1 MSCLPSFIHNLLL
14 FHMKKLLLLLSLP
27 VLSLAQT
34 APAALSP
41 KAAKIHEK
49 ALTIDTH
56 ADVPI
61 NMMKPGFDI
70 AVEHDY
76 EKDRSQIDFPR
87 MIKGGMDG
95 MFFAVYLGQGKR
107 SDEATL
113 EAKQKALAIFEK
125 IHEAVKLNPT
135 VAALATTSKD
145 AYRLQKEGKRAVFIG
160 MENGWPIGKDIS
172 NLKQYYDLGLRY
184 VTLSHS
190 SNNDICDS
198 STDGDGPEHNGL
210 SKLGEEVVKEMNR
223 LGMMVD
229 ISHVSDSTFYDV
241 IKLTKAPVIASHSSC
256 RALCD
261 VPRNMTDDMIKVLAK
276 NGGVI
281 QINFVPG
288 FVKKP
293 SQPHEMSLKALRL
306 KIRQTD
312 LSDADKKALRDE
324 MKAINEKYKSD
335 MPTLSEAVDHIEH
348 VIKLTSVDHVG
359 IGMDLDGGGEVIGLT
374 DVSQIGGITE
384 ELVKRGY
391 SAKDIEKIWGGN
403 IMRVLDQVEKA
414 AGMM

>member
-1 MSCLPSFIHNLLL
+1 
-14 FHMKKLLLLLSLP
+14 MKRFLLLLLVPALTHAQ
-27 VLSLAQT
+27 LAP
-34 APAALSP
+34 PAMSD
-41 KAAKIHEK
+41 KARQIHAA

-61 NMMKPGFDI
+61 NMMKEGFDV
-70 AVEHDY
+70 AVEYDFI
-76 EKDRSQIDFPR
+76 KDGSQIDFPR
-87 MIKGGMDG
+87 MKKGGMDG

-107 SDEATL
+107 TEAGNA
-113 EAKQKALAIFEK
+113 EAKKNALAIFNK
-125 IHEAVKLNPT
+125 INEAVKANPQT
-135 VAALATTSKD
+135 AGLATTSKD

-160 MENGWPIGKDIS
+160 MENGWPIGKDLA
-172 NLKQYYDLGLRY
+172 NLKFFYDLGLRY
-184 VTLSHS
+184 ITLSHS
-190 SNNDICDS
+190 LNNDICDS

-210 SKLGEEVVKEMNR
+210 SQFGEEVVKEMNR
-223 LGMMVD
+223 LGIMVD

-241 IKLTKAPVIASHSSC
+241 IRLTKAPVIASHSSC
-256 RALCD
+256 RALAD
-261 VPRNMTDDMIKVLAK
+261 VPRNMTDDMIRTLAK

-288 FVKKP
+288 FVKRP

-312 LSDADKKALRDE
+312 LSEADKKALRDE
-324 MKAINEKYKSD
+324 MKAVDEKYKSD
-335 MPTLSEAVDHIEH
+335 KPTVQDAVDHIEH

-359 IGMDLDGGGEVIGLT
+359 IGMDMDGGGEVVGLQ
-374 DVSQIGGITE
+374 DVSQIGAITE

-403 IMRVLDQVEKA
+403 IMRVLDQAEKG
-414 AGMM
+414 AGKL

>member
-1 MSCLPSFIHNLLL
+1 
-14 FHMKKLLLLLSLP
+14 MKKILLLLSLP
-27 VLSLAQT
+27 ALTFAQ
-34 APAALSP
+34 APTVKMSP

-61 NMMKPGFDI
+61 NMMKEGFDI

-87 MIKGGMDG
+87 MIRGGMDG

-107 SDEATL
+107 TEEANA
-113 EAKQKALAIFEK
+113 EAKKKALAIFDK
-125 IHEAVKLNPT
+125 IHETAKLHPDM
-135 VAALATTSKD
+135 AAIATTSTD
-145 AYRLQKEGKRAVFIG
+145 AYRLQKEGKRAMFIG
-160 MENGWPIGKDIS
+160 MENGWPIGKDIT
-172 NLKQYYDLGLRY
+172 NVKLYYDLGLRY
-184 VTLSHS
+184 ITLSHS
-190 SNNDICDS
+190 LNNDICDS

-210 SKLGEEVVKEMNR
+210 SKFGEEVVKEMNR

-261 VPRNMTDDMIKVLAK
+261 VPRNMTDDMIKTLAK

-324 MKAINEKYKSD
+324 MKAINEKYKGD
-335 MPTLSEAVDHIEH
+335 MPTVQDAVNHIEH

-359 IGMDLDGGGEVIGLT
+359 IGMDLDGGGEVIGLK
-374 DVSQIGGITE
+374 DVSEIGAITE

-403 IMRVLDQVEKA
+403 IMRVLDKVEKA
-414 AGMM
+414 AGSI

>member
-1 MSCLPSFIHNLLL
+1 
-14 FHMKKLLLLLSLP
+14 MKKLLFLLSIPLI
-27 VLSLAQT
+27 SLGQGTSVKMSPT
-34 APAALSP
+34 AAR
-41 KAAKIHEK
+41 IHAK

-76 EKDRSQIDFPR
+76 KKDRSQIDFPR
-87 MIKGGMDG
+87 MKKGGMDG

-107 SDEATL
+107 TDEATL
-113 EAKQKALAIFEK
+113 EAKKKALAIFDK
-125 IHEAVKLNPT
+125 IHEAVKQNPGI
-135 VAALATTSKD
+135 AELATTSKD

-172 NLKQYYDLGLRY
+172 NIKLYYDLGLRY

-190 SNNDICDS
+190 LNNDICDS
-198 STDGDGPEHNGL
+198 STDADGPEHNGL
-210 SKLGEEVVKEMNR
+210 SAFGEEVVKEMNR
-223 LGMMVD
+223 LGIMVD

-261 VPRNMTDDMIKVLAK
+261 VPRNMTDDMIKTLGK

-312 LSDADKKALRDE
+312 LSEADRKALREE
-324 MKAINEKYKSD
+324 MNAIDEKYKAD
-335 MPTLSEAVDHIEH
+335 RPTVADAVNHIEH
-348 VIKLTSVDHVG
+348 VIKLIGVDHVG
-359 IGMDLDGGGEVIGLT
+359 IGMDLDGGGEVVGLQ
-374 DVSQIGGITE
+374 DVSQIGAITE

-403 IMRVLDQVEKA
+403 IMRVLDKVQEV
-414 AGMM
+414 AGTI

>member
-1 MSCLPSFIHNLLL
+1 
-14 FHMKKLLLLLSLP
+14 MKKLLLLLSLP
-27 VLSLAQT
+27 ALSLAQT
-34 APAALSP
+34 APVKMSP

-76 EKDRSQIDFPR
+76 EKERSQIDFPR

-107 SDEATL
+107 SDEANA
-113 EAKQKALAIFEK
+113 EAKQKALAIFDK
-125 IHEAVKLNPT
+125 IHGAVKNNPNI
-135 VAALATTSKD
+135 AGIATTSKD

-172 NLKQYYDLGLRY
+172 NLKMYYDLGLRY

-198 STDGDGPEHNGL
+198 STDGDGPEFNGL
-210 SKLGEEVVKEMNR
+210 SALGEEVVKEMNR

-261 VPRNMTDDMIKVLAK
+261 VPRNMTDEMIKTLAK

-335 MPTLSEAVDHIEH
+335 MPTLKEAVDHIEH

-359 IGMDLDGGGEVIGLT
+359 IGMDLDGGGEVIGLQ

-384 ELVKRGY
+384 ELVQRGY

-414 AGMM
+414 ARSM

>member
-1 MSCLPSFIHNLLL
+1 
-14 FHMKKLLLLLSLP
+14 MKKLLLLLSLP
-27 VLSLAQT
+27 FMALAQT
-34 APAALSP
+34 APVTMSP
-41 KAAKIHEK
+41 KAAKIHAK

-107 SDEATL
+107 SDEANA
-113 EAKQKALAIFEK
+113 EAKLKALAIFDK
-125 IHEAVKLNPT
+125 IHEAVKLNPGT
-135 VAALATTSKD
+135 AGIATTSKD

-160 MENGWPIGKDIS
+160 MENGWPVGKDIT

-184 VTLSHS
+184 ITLSHS
-190 SNNDICDS
+190 LNNDICDS
-198 STDGDGPEHNGL
+198 STDGDGPEFNGL
-210 SKLGEEVVKEMNR
+210 SAFGEQVVKEMNR
-223 LGMMVD
+223 LGIMVD

-241 IKLTKAPVIASHSSC
+241 IKLAKVPVIASHSSC
-256 RALCD
+256 RAICD
-261 VPRNMTDDMIKVLAK
+261 VPRNMTDDMIKTLAK

-335 MPTLSEAVDHIEH
+335 MPTLKEAVDHIEH

-403 IMRVLDQVEKA
+403 IMRVLDQVEKG
-414 AGMM
+414 AGSI

>member
-1 MSCLPSFIHNLLL
+1 
-14 FHMKKLLLLLSLP
+14 MKKLLLLLSLP
-27 VLSLAQT
+27 VMTLAQT
-34 APAALSP
+34 APVKMSP
-41 KAAKIHEK
+41 KAAKIHAK

-107 SDEATL
+107 SDEANA
-113 EAKQKALAIFEK
+113 EAKVKALAIFDK
-125 IHEAVKLNPT
+125 IHEAVKLNPGT
-135 VAALATTSKD
+135 AGIATTSKD

-160 MENGWPIGKDIS
+160 MENGWPVGKDIT

-184 VTLSHS
+184 ITLSHS

-198 STDGDGPEHNGL
+198 STDGDGPEFNGL
-210 SKLGEEVVKEMNR
+210 SAFGEQVVKEMNR

-241 IKLTKAPVIASHSSC
+241 IKLTKVPVIASHSSC

-261 VPRNMTDDMIKVLAK
+261 VPRNMTDDMIKTLAK

-335 MPTLSEAVDHIEH
+335 MPTIKEAVDHIEH

-359 IGMDLDGGGEVIGLT
+359 IGMDLDGGGEVIGLQ
-374 DVSQIGGITE
+374 DVSQIGAITE
-384 ELVKRGY
+384 ELVQRGY
-391 SAKDIEKIWGGN
+391 SGKDIEKIWGGN
-403 IMRVLDQVEKA
+403 IMRVLDQVEKG
-414 AGMM
+414 AGPI

>member
-1 MSCLPSFIHNLLL
+1 MKRFLFLMLFPGLSYAQLTPPVMSE
-14 FHMKKLLLLLSLP
+14 
-27 VLSLAQT
+27 
-34 APAALSP
+34 
-41 KAAKIHEK
+41 KAKKIH
-49 ALTIDTH
+49 AGVLTIDTH

-61 NMMKPGFDI
+61 NMMKEGFDI

-87 MIKGGMDG
+87 MARGGMDG

-107 SDEATL
+107 TEAANA
-113 EAKQKALAIFEK
+113 EAKQKALAIFDK
-125 IHEAVKLNPT
+125 IHEAVKANPQ
-135 VAALATTSKD
+135 AAGLAVTSKD

-160 MENGWPIGKDIS
+160 MENGWPVGKDLS
-172 NLKQYYDLGLRY
+172 NIKLYYDLGLRY
-184 VTLSHS
+184 ITLSHS
-190 SNNDICDS
+190 LNNDICDS
-198 STDGDGPEHNGL
+198 STDGDGPEYNGL
-210 SKLGEEVVKEMNR
+210 SAFGEDVVREMNR
-223 LGMMVD
+223 LGVMVD

-261 VPRNMTDDMIKVLAK
+261 VPRNMTDDMIKTLAK

-324 MKAINEKYKSD
+324 MKAIDEKYKSD
-335 MPTLSEAVDHIEH
+335 RPTVQDAVDHIEH

-359 IGMDLDGGGEVIGLT
+359 IGMDMDGGGEVIGLQ
-374 DVSQIGGITE
+374 DVSQIGAITE

-391 SAKDIEKIWGGN
+391 SAGDIGKIWGGN

-414 AGMM
+414 AGKI

>member
-1 MSCLPSFIHNLLL
+1 MKQLLL
-14 FHMKKLLLLLSLP
+14 FLALP
-27 VLSLAQT
+27 MLAFGQS
-34 APAALSP
+34 APVTMSP

-70 AVEHDY
+70 AVAHDY

-87 MIKGGMDG
+87 MVKGGMDG

-107 SDEATL
+107 TDEANA
-113 EAKQKALAIFEK
+113 EAKKKALAIFDK
-125 IHEAVKLNPT
+125 IHETAKLHPDM
-135 VAALATTSKD
+135 AAIATTSKD
-145 AYRLQKEGKRAVFIG
+145 AYRLQKEGKRAMFIG
-160 MENGWPIGKDIS
+160 MENGWPIGRDIT
-172 NLKQYYDLGLRY
+172 NVKMYYDLGLRY
-184 VTLSHS
+184 ITLSHAL
-190 SNNDICDS
+190 NNDICDS

-210 SKLGEEVVKEMNR
+210 SAFGEEVVKEMNK
-223 LGMMVD
+223 LGIMVD

-256 RALCD
+256 RAICD
-261 VPRNMTDDMIKVLAK
+261 VPRNMTDEMIKTLAK

-312 LSDADKKALRDE
+312 LSDDDKKVLRDE
-324 MKAINEKYKSD
+324 MKSVNEKYKSD
-335 MPTLSEAVDHIEH
+335 MPTVQDAVNHIEH

-359 IGMDLDGGGEVIGLT
+359 IGMDLDGGGEVVGLT
-374 DVSQIGGITE
+374 DVSQIGAITE

-403 IMRVLDQVEKA
+403 IMRVLDQVEKS
-414 AGMM
+414 AGTI

>member
-1 MSCLPSFIHNLLL
+1 
-14 FHMKKLLLLLSLP
+14 MKKLVLLLSLP
-27 VLSLAQT
+27 LFALGQN
-34 APAALSP
+34 APAKMSS

-70 AVEHDY
+70 AVEHDFV
-76 EKDRSQIDFPR
+76 KDQSQIDFPR
-87 MIKGGMDG
+87 MVKGGMDG

-107 SDEATL
+107 TVEANAA
-113 EAKQKALAIFEK
+113 AKKDALAIFDK
-125 IHEAVKLNPT
+125 IHETAKLHPELC
-135 VAALATTSKD
+135 AIATTSKD
-145 AYRLQKEGKRAVFIG
+145 AYRLQKEGKRAMFIG

-172 NLKQYYDLGLRY
+172 NIKMFYDLGLRY

-190 SNNDICDS
+190 LNNDICDS

-210 SKLGEEVVKEMNR
+210 SAFGEQVVKEMNR
-223 LGMMVD
+223 LGVMVD
-229 ISHVSDSTFYDV
+229 ISHVSDSTFYEV

-261 VPRNMTDDMIKVLAK
+261 VPRNMTDDMIKTLAK

-281 QINFVPG
+281 QINFVPS

-324 MKAINEKYKSD
+324 MKAIDEKYKSD
-335 MPTLSEAVDHIEH
+335 MPTLQDAVNHIEH

-414 AGMM
+414 AGAM

>member
-1 MSCLPSFIHNLLL
+1 
-14 FHMKKLLLLLSLP
+14 MKKTLLLLLLP
-27 VLSLAQT
+27 ALSIAQT
-34 APAALSP
+34 APTPMSP
-41 KAAKIHEK
+41 KAAKIHAK

-61 NMMKPGFDI
+61 NMMKEGFDI

-107 SDEATL
+107 TDEANA
-113 EAKQKALAIFEK
+113 EAKKKALAIFDK
-125 IHEAVKLNPT
+125 IHETARLHPDI
-135 VAALATTSKD
+135 AAIATTSKD
-145 AYRLQKEGKRAVFIG
+145 AYRLQKEGKRAMFIG
-160 MENGWPIGKDIS
+160 MENGWPVGKDIT
-172 NLKQYYDLGLRY
+172 NVKQYYDLGLRY
-184 VTLSHS
+184 ITLSHS
-190 SNNDICDS
+190 LNNDICDS

-210 SKLGEEVVKEMNR
+210 SKFGEEVVKEMNR

-261 VPRNMTDDMIKVLAK
+261 VPRNMTDEMIKTLAK

-324 MKAINEKYKSD
+324 MKAINEKYKGD
-335 MPTLSEAVDHIEH
+335 MPTIQDAVNHIEH
-348 VIKLTSVDHVG
+348 VIKLTSVEHVG
-359 IGMDLDGGGEVIGLT
+359 IGMDLDGGGEVIGLK
-374 DVSQIGGITE
+374 DVSQIGAITE

-414 AGMM
+414 AGNI

>member
-1 MSCLPSFIHNLLL
+1 
-14 FHMKKLLLLLSLP
+14 MKKLLFLLALPALSFGQNAG
-27 VLSLAQT
+27 VT
-34 APAALSP
+34 MSP
-41 KAAKIHEK
+41 KAAKIHAK

-70 AVEHDY
+70 AVEHSY
-76 EKDRSQIDFPR
+76 ETDRSQIDFPR

-107 SDEATL
+107 SEEATA
-113 EAKQKALAIFEK
+113 EAKTRALAIFDK
-125 IHEAVKLNPT
+125 IHESVKNNPN
-135 VAALATTSKD
+135 VAGIATTSKD

-172 NLKQYYDLGLRY
+172 NIKMYYDLGLRY

-198 STDGDGPEHNGL
+198 STDADGPEFNGL
-210 SKLGEEVVKEMNR
+210 SPLGEEVVKEMNR

-261 VPRNMTDDMIKVLAK
+261 VPRNMTDDMIKTLAK

-306 KIRQTD
+306 KVRQTD

-335 MPTLSEAVDHIEH
+335 MPTLKEAVDHIEH

-384 ELVKRGY
+384 ELVQRGY

-414 AGMM
+414 AGSM

>member
-1 MSCLPSFIHNLLL
+1 
-14 FHMKKLLLLLSLP
+14 MKKLLLLLSLP
-27 VLSLAQT
+27 VLSFAQNAGVT
-34 APAALSP
+34 MSP
-41 KAAKIHEK
+41 KAAKIHAK

-107 SDEATL
+107 SEEANA
-113 EAKQKALAIFEK
+113 EAKKKALAIFDK
-125 IHEAVKLNPT
+125 IHESVKLNPG
-135 VAALATTSKD
+135 VAGIATTSKD

-160 MENGWPIGKDIS
+160 MENGWPIGKDLSSI
-172 NLKQYYDLGLRY
+172 KQYYDLGLRY
-184 VTLSHS
+184 ITLSHS

-210 SKLGEEVVKEMNR
+210 SAFGEEVVKEMNK

-241 IKLTKAPVIASHSSC
+241 IRLTKAPVIASHSSC

-261 VPRNMTDDMIKVLAK
+261 VPRNMTDDMIKTLAK

-312 LSDADKKALRDE
+312 LSDEDKKALRDE

-335 MPTLSEAVDHIEH
+335 MPTLKEAVDHIEH

-359 IGMDLDGGGEVIGLT
+359 IGMDLDGGGEVIGLH

-384 ELVKRGY
+384 ELVQRGY

-414 AGMM
+414 AGTM

>member
-1 MSCLPSFIHNLLL
+1 
-14 FHMKKLLLLLSLP
+14 MKKLLLLLSLP
-27 VLSLAQT
+27 ALTWAQT
-34 APAALSP
+34 APVAMSP
-41 KAAKIHEK
+41 KAAKIHAK

-107 SDEATL
+107 SEEANA
-113 EAKQKALAIFEK
+113 EAKVKALAIFDK
-125 IHEAVKLNPT
+125 IHEAVKLNPG
-135 VAALATTSKD
+135 VAGIATTSKD

-160 MENGWPIGKDIS
+160 MENGWPVGKDLS

-184 VTLSHS
+184 ITLSHS

-198 STDGDGPEHNGL
+198 STDGDGPEFNGL
-210 SKLGEEVVKEMNR
+210 SAFGENVVKEMNR
-223 LGMMVD
+223 LGIMVD

-241 IKLTKAPVIASHSSC
+241 IKLTKVPVIASHSSC

-261 VPRNMTDDMIKVLAK
+261 VPRNMTDEMIKTLAK

-324 MKAINEKYKSD
+324 MKAISEKYKSD
-335 MPTLSEAVDHIEH
+335 MPTIKEAVDHIEH
-348 VIKLTSVDHVG
+348 VIKLTSVEHVG
-359 IGMDLDGGGEVIGLT
+359 VGMDLDGGGEVIGLQ
-374 DVSQIGGITE
+374 DVSQIGAITE
-384 ELVKRGY
+384 ELVQRGY

-403 IMRVLDQVEKA
+403 IMRVLDQVEKG
-414 AGMM
+414 AGSI